1 MSSFFIGVDLGQKND
16 PTAVAVLQRFV
27 SLRAHQSPVLHSL
40 TGPLYGGL
48 SLHVRHVERLPLG
61 APYPRVV
68 ERIREIVSHDH
79 LAGDCSLAVDA
90 TGLGAPVVDM
100 LRAARLNCDISP
112 VNITGGDKQSRSG
125 KTWNVP
131 KRDLLASLQL
141 PLEHGQL
148 KLAPGLKLMA
158 NLIREFT
165 DFRSTTNSSGHVRLG
180 ADGSGEH
187 DDIVIAIALACWRAQ
202 RREVSGDAPDRPFNS
217 NNTYNSVEDYDA
229 VLRFHTRR

>member
-1 MSSFFIGVDLGQKND
+1 MSTWFIGVDLGQKND

-27 SLRAHQSPVLHSL
+27 SLRAHQSPLLQSLNVL
-40 TGPLYGGL
+40 
-48 SLHVRHVERLPLG
+48 HVERLPLG
-61 APYPRVV
+61 APYPR
-68 ERIREIVSHDH
+68 
-79 LAGDCSLAVDA
+79 
-90 TGLGAPVVDM
+90 VVDM

-112 VNITGGDKQSRSG
+112 VNITGGDQQSRSG

-148 KLAPGLKLMA
+148 KLAPNLKLMSS
-158 NLIREFT
+158 LIREFT

-187 DDIVIAIALACWRAQ
+187 DDLVIAIALACWRAQ

-217 NNTYNSVEDYDA
+217 SNMYNSVEDYDP

>member
-1 MSSFFIGVDLGQKND
+1 MSSWFVGV
-16 PTAVAVLQRFV
+16 
-27 SLRAHQSPVLHSL
+27 
-40 TGPLYGGL
+40 
-48 SLHVRHVERLPLG
+48 
-61 APYPRVV
+61 
-68 ERIREIVSHDH
+68 
-79 LAGDCSLAVDA
+79 GDCSLAVDA

-100 LRAARLNCDISP
+100 LRAARLSCDVSP
-112 VNITGGDKQSRSG
+112 VNITGGDQQSRSG
-125 KTWNVP
+125 KTWNE
-131 KRDLLASLQL
+131 Q
-141 PLEHGQL
+141 GQL

-202 RREVSGDAPDRPFNS
+202 RREVFGDAPDRPFNS
-217 NNTYNSVEDYDA
+217 NNTYNSVEDYDG

>member
-1 MSSFFIGVDLGQKND
+1 MSSFFIGLDLGQKND

-27 SLRAHQSPVLHSL
+27 SFRAHQSPVLH
-40 TGPLYGGL
+40 

-112 VNITGGDKQSRSG
+112 VNITGGDQQSRSG

-131 KRDLLASLQL
+131 KRDLLACLQL
-141 PLEHGQL
+141 PLEH
-148 KLAPGLKLMA
+148 PDPDM
-158 NLIREFT
+158 
-165 DFRSTTNSSGHVRLG
+165 VRPYP
-180 ADGSGEH
+180 H
-187 DDIVIAIALACWRAQ
+187 DAQ
-202 RREVSGDAPDRPFNS
+202 
-217 NNTYNSVEDYDA
+217 T
-229 VLRFHTRR
+229 

>member
-1 MSSFFIGVDLGQKND
+1 
-16 PTAVAVLQRFV
+16 
-27 SLRAHQSPVLHSL
+27 
-40 TGPLYGGL
+40 
-48 SLHVRHVERLPLG
+48 
-61 APYPRVV
+61 
-68 ERIREIVSHDH
+68 
-79 LAGDCSLAVDA
+79 
-90 TGLGAPVVDM
+90 M

-112 VNITGGDKQSRSG
+112 VNITGGDQQSRSG

-141 PLEHGQL
+141 PLEHPDPDMVRPYPHDAQ
-148 KLAPGLKLMA
+148 
-158 NLIREFT
+158 T
-165 DFRSTTNSSGHVRLG
+165 QRSTSGQGHVRLG

-217 NNTYNSVEDYDA
+217 HNMYNSVEDYDE

>member
-1 MSSFFIGVDLGQKND
+1 MSNFFIGVDLGQKND
-16 PTAVAVLQRFV
+16 PTAVAVLQRLV
-27 SLRAHQSPVLHSL
+27 SFRPHQSPLLHSL
-40 TGPLYGGL
+40 NVL
-48 SLHVRHVERLPLG
+48 HVERLPLG

-68 ERIREIVSHDH
+68 ERIREIATQSP
-79 LAGDCSLAVDA
+79 LAGDCALAVDA

-100 LRAARLNCDISP
+100 LRAARLNCGISA
-112 VNITGGDKQSRSG
+112 VNITGGDTQSHNG

-131 KRDLLASLQL
+131 KRDLLASLQV
-141 PLEHGQL
+141 PLENGQL

-158 NLIREFT
+158 SLIREFT

-202 RREVSGDAPDRPFNS
+202 RREVSSDAPDRPFNS
-217 NNTYNSVEDYDA
+217 RNMYNSVEDYNA